1 MVENHL
7 EVKKKVVL
15 EDVEILMVLHR
26 LEEVV
31 ILEAED
37 LTDVLQIDPIEIL
50 AEEIESL
57 LVDSEENVEKV
68 NSYKHQKLKPHKHAL
83 VRFFFDRRLLLLAA
97 IPIK

>member
-57 LVDSEENVEKV
+57 LADSEENVEKV
-68 NSYKHQKLKPHKHAL
+68 NNYKHLKKTSQACACE
-83 VRFFFDRRLLLLAA
+83 VFFL
-97 IPIK
+97 